1 MSSPIHGVVPPLITP
16 LTAEG
21 RFDEVSAE
29 RNINRMI
36 DAGLHGLFV
45 LGSSGEVAFT
55 TDKDR
60 EQILESAIRTNA
72 GRLPLLAGVI
82 DTQTARVIEH
92 VKTAE
97 RLGADGIVATA
108 PFYALGGLDQIEEH
122 FRAIRRSTGLPIF
135 AYDIPVCVN
144 GVKLPPA
151 LLLKLAADDVIQGV
165 KDSSGDDV
173 SFRFLSLANR
183 KAEKKLSLLT
193 GHEVVVDGAYMAGA
207 DGSVPGLANVDPA
220 GYVRQW
226 DAYQRGDWEAV
237 RTEQDR
243 LADLMTI
250 VTAAQGLTGFGA
262 GVGAFKT
269 ALMLLGAI
277 DSNQMPVPVRPLA
290 GAEIDTI
297 AQILDRCGLTVK

>member
-1 MSSPIHGVVPPLITP
+1 MSSPIHGVVPPVITP

-21 RFDEVSAE
+21 RFDEASSE

-36 DAGLHGLFV
+36 EAGIHGLFV

-55 TDKDR
+55 TDADR
-60 EQILESAIRTNA
+60 ERVLASSINATA
-72 GRLPLLAGVI
+72 GRVPILAGVI

-92 VKTAE
+92 IRAAE
-97 RLGADGIVATA
+97 RLGVDGIVATA

-122 FRAIRRSTGLPIF
+122 FRALRRATDLPIY

-151 LLLKLAADDVIQGV
+151 LLLKLAADNIIQGV

-173 SFRFLSLANR
+173 SFRFLALANR
-183 KAEKKLSLLT
+183 AADTKLALLT

-207 DGSVPGLANVDPA
+207 DGSVPGLGNVDPA

-237 RTEQDR
+237 RTEQDK
-243 LADLMTI
+243 LAELMTI
-250 VTAAQGLTGFGA
+250 GTAPKSIAGFGA

-277 DSNQMPVPVRPLA
+277 DTNMMPAPVRPLE
-290 GAEIDTI
+290 GAEIRAI
-297 AQILDRCGLTVK
+297 AEILVRCGHTLK